1 VRGTTVDRCAR
12 CGARVQ
18 WVRTERD
25 TPLMLDVT
33 PTPHGHVAVVD
44 GVAVLVLARLPP
56 PPPGAPRYTHHMRTC
71 GGNA

>member
-1 VRGTTVDRCAR
+1 
-12 CGARVQ
+12 
-18 WVRTERD
+18 
-25 TPLMLDVT
+25 MLDVT